1 METPEKNQLWIREYW
16 RPMMAFVYTGVII
29 FDFVIG
35 PIFWSIIQYY
45 ALEQGNVALQWV
57 PLTAAAGGLFHV
69 AMGAILGV
77 SAYTRGMEKI
87 RGIEKDIEDGGSVND
102 AEVKDEEQF
111 DFDM

>member
-1 METPEKNQLWIREYW
+1 MKNSEKNQLWIREYW
-16 RPMMAFVYTGVII
+16 RPMMAFVYMGVII

-45 ALEQGNVALQWV
+45 ALAQGNVALQWV

-69 AMGAILGV
+69 SMGAILGA

-87 RGIEKDIEDGGSVND
+87 RTIENDDGNSNVVV
-102 AEVKDEEQF
+102 EDEEKF
-111 DFDM
+111 DF